1 MFIVEKR
8 LNLSEL
14 PTFTNVRVDSDEI
27 IFSLSDSRTVT
38 IPLAWSKLLSEASA
52 SQRTNFIV
60 SDYNVFW
67 DDIDEIIGVENVLF
81 GKKLYL

>member
-1 MFIVEKR
+1 MEKR

-14 PTFTNVRVDSDEI
+14 PTFTNIQVDSDEI
-27 IFSLSDSRTVT
+27 IFSLSDGRIVT
-38 IPLAWSKLLSEASA
+38 IPLAWSKLLSAASS

-81 GKKLYL
+81 GRELYL